1 MVGRAISGFA
11 QLRCGVMGRTKA
23 IVVRAGTLS
32 VRNAH
37 AHAESS
43 LMGGRHARLREQLV
57 DIGYHDMNS
66 CV

>member
-1 MVGRAISGFA
+1 
-11 QLRCGVMGRTKA
+11 MGRTKA

-32 VRNAH
+32 VRN

>member
-1 MVGRAISGFA
+1 
-11 QLRCGVMGRTKA
+11 MGRTKA